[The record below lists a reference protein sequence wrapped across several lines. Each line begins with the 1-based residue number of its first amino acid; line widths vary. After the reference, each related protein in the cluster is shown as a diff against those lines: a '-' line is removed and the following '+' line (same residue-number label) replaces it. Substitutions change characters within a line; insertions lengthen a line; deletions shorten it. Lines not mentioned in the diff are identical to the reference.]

1 MEPAAVPAL
10 DLPGAV
16 VRALVTGEQVAH
28 LRRPGTSGLPAGAT
42 RFWLRPTGDEPVLKA
57 AYRRAR
63 ELSLP
68 AEPAP
73 PGQVRIEGWA
83 ELTGLATV
91 RLDPERV
98 AALSSKSVLDL
109 EALAASLGDGEVE
122 VLALRAH
129 RLVEPRTVP
138 EGLPG
143 LPADPAQEASEPA
156 LSDVAFDARRKGL
169 GDALPDGLP
178 DEKEP
183 DL

>member
-1 MEPAAVPAL
+1 MEPASVPAL

-16 VRALVTGEQVAH
+16 IRALVAGEQVAH
-28 LRRPGTSGLPAGAT
+28 LRPAGASGVPAGAT
-42 RFWLRPTGDEPVLKA
+42 RFWLRPNGDEPVLKS

-63 ELSLP
+63 DLSQP
-68 AEPAP
+68 EEPAP
-73 PGQVRIEGWA
+73 SGQVRIEGWA
-83 ELTGLATV
+83 EISGRGTV

-109 EALAASLGDGEVE
+109 EALAAALGNGEVE

-129 RLVEPRTVP
+129 RLVAPRTEP

-156 LSDVAFDARRKGL
+156 LSDVAFEARRKGL
-169 GDALPDGLP
+169 ADALPDGLDAGIP
-178 DEKEP
+178 
-183 DL
+183 